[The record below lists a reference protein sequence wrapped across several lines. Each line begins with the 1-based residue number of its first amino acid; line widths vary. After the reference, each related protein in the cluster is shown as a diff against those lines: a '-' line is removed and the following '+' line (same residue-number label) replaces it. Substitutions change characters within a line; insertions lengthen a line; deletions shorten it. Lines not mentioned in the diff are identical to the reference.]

1 MRFLFPV
8 LLPLGSVVVVAD
20 TGTDDAGTITALRFV
35 PSRNM
40 LLAASTDSTISLYRV
55 RDWVLLRGLKGHKGR
70 VNSVDAHPDGRVALS
85 VGVDRMLR
93 MWDLVAG
100 KSVTALKLGVGASPF
115 PLLLHPC
122 GPLTSISLAE
132 GDLVRWNTNGS
143 KFAVICNN
151 ALTVYGL
158 VRPPLLP
165 PPLLLSR

>member
-1 MRFLFPV
+1 MGKR
-8 LLPLGSVVVVAD
+8 
-20 TGTDDAGTITALRFV
+20 AGTITALRFV

-100 KSVTALKLGVGASPF
+100 KSVTALKLGVGAF
-115 PLLLHPC
+115 FLL
-122 GPLTSISLAE
+122 SLASD
-132 GDLVRWNTNGS
+132 GDERTDDERMQRVTSYAGTRTAAS
-143 KFAVICNN
+143 
-151 ALTVYGL
+151 
-158 VRPPLLP
+158 LL
-165 PPLLLSR
+165 